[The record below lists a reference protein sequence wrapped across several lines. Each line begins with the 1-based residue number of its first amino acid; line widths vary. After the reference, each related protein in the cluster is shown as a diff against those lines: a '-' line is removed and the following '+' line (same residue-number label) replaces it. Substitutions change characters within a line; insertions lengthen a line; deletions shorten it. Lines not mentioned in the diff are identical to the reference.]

1 MVERQLPKLYVE
13 GSIPFARSNFLSRKK
28 PATLKRLSFLASF
41 CQIAGGGLPIYM
53 QLEFTTGVVTTGSPL
68 VSGGTVVE
76 VMQSQRDI
84 QRR

>member
-1 MVERQLPKLYVE
+1 LPISSCTIE
-13 GSIPFARSNFLSRKK
+13 QIIGGSWS
-28 PATLKRLSFLASF
+28 PASLKRLSFLASF